1 MPRCPFYQLV
11 SITCALAFPTGFAS
25 AYDDDKIDFEKQIA
39 PILETSCLKCHG
51 SEKPKGKY
59 SIVTKETAFAD
70 GMIVSG
76 DPDKGDFYW
85 LLITDDKDEVMP
97 PPKDDGGTDPLTDEQ
112 KELVRLWIEQGAEW
126 PDGVEIGKKKGPD
139 FQTVVKPILDKL
151 SPGDR
156 QKLREWVAAG
166 AEWPAENPD
175 TVELTET
182 IRKKVVAETKVKS
195 ADKMAA
201 YTETIPETGVTFDLV
216 AIPGGGFI
224 MGSPDGEPGRASNEG
239 PAHEVQVD
247 PFWMAKFEVTWSE
260 YNPFMV
266 SDDRRTKPG
275 AKYYPDPKDTV
286 IDMVSRPTKPFMPM
300 NFGMPTD
307 GHPAI
312 AMTQHAAS
320 KYCQWLTAQT
330 GHYYRLPTEA
340 EWEYACRAGTT
351 TTWSWGDDP
360 NQAGEYAWFV
370 DNANFQ
376 YQKVGQK
383 KPNPWGLHDMHGN
396 VGEWVLDYFHSDG
409 YISVIEAG
417 KPRKN
422 PWVMTDKLY
431 PRSVRGGSWAEPLEK
446 LRSAVRLASDTKW
459 KMQDPQF
466 PKSIWYHTEPKTL
479 GFRVVRPLNVPD
491 AETMFKM
498 WNSGIE
504 HDGMQE

>member
-1 MPRCPFYQLV
+1 MSL
-11 SITCALAFPTGFAS
+11 LPTRLDHLRAGV
-25 AYDDDKIDFEKQIA
+25 
-39 PILETSCLKCHG
+39 PHR
-51 SEKPKGKY
+51 
-59 SIVTKETAFAD
+59 VR
-70 GMIVSG
+70 
-76 DPDKGDFYW
+76 YW

-266 SDDRRTKPG
+266 SDRHDPARRQQVLPVAHCPDWPLLPPPDR
-275 AKYYPDPKDTV
+275 
-286 IDMVSRPTKPFMPM
+286 S
-300 NFGMPTD
+300 GM
-307 GHPAI
+307 GV
-312 AMTQHAAS
+312 
-320 KYCQWLTAQT
+320 C
-330 GHYYRLPTEA
+330 LP
-340 EWEYACRAGTT
+340 RRHHHH
-351 TTWSWGDDP
+351 
-360 NQAGEYAWFV
+360 V
-370 DNANFQ
+370 V
-376 YQKVGQK
+376 VG
-383 KPNPWGLHDMHGN
+383 
-396 VGEWVLDYFHSDG
+396 
-409 YISVIEAG
+409 
-417 KPRKN
+417 R
-422 PWVMTDKLY
+422 
-431 PRSVRGGSWAEPLEK
+431 
-446 LRSAVRLASDTKW
+446 
-459 KMQDPQF
+459 
-466 PKSIWYHTEPKTL
+466 
-479 GFRVVRPLNVPD
+479 
-491 AETMFKM
+491 
-498 WNSGIE
+498 
-504 HDGMQE
+504 